1 MSKLLGI
8 VTLDD
13 LNVATKMSGNLSE
26 KCRRVQN
33 VLDFKHKGKALIMRA
48 IIKNHQVILIT

>member
-1 MSKLLGI
+1 MSKLLVI

-33 VLDFKHKGKALIMRA
+33 VLDFQHKGKTLIMRA
-48 IIKNHQVILIT
+48 IIKNHQVIHIT